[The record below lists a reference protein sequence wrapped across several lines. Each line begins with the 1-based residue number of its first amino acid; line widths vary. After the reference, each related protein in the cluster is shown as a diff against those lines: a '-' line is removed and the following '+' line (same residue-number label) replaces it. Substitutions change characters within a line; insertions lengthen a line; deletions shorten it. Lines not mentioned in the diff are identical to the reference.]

1 MISYQTLF
9 IFINCLYKV
18 RFLQFMIKKE
28 IYELIDYIYK
38 ENEKAK
44 EILLIHSKMVLNKA
58 LLIANQK
65 PELNIN
71 IDLLIDGVMLHDIGI
86 IKTNSPKINC
96 YGKHPYIMHGVLGKE
111 IIEKTKFKHLALFA
125 ERHTGTGLSKED
137 IINNNLPLPHYD
149 MLPISIEE
157 QLLCFADLFYSKG
170 KGELENEK
178 SISKIRKSFSKFG
191 IHQVEQ
197 FDKWCKI
204 FL

>member
-1 MISYQTLF
+1 
-9 IFINCLYKV
+9 
-18 RFLQFMIKKE
+18 MIKKE
-28 IYELIDYIYK
+28 IYELIDNIYK
-38 ENEKAK
+38 ENKKAK
-44 EILLIHSKMVLNKA
+44 EILLIHSKIVLDKA
-58 LLIANQK
+58 LYIANQK

-111 IIEKTKFKHLALFA
+111 IIEKTNFKHLALFA

-137 IINNNLPLPHYD
+137 IINGNLPLPHRD

-170 KGELENEK
+170 KGELEKEK
-178 SISKIRKSFSKFG
+178 SISKIRESLSKFG